1 MSSFNLE
8 EVLDKNFLEKMKDI
22 NPDELLADLTK
33 QLDGMVVSQQQ
44 QQQEVN
50 KPEPLT
56 VETAVPLSVII
67 EDDKHPSSDED
78 NSPLSRDEILK
89 RIKARQQSMAKKK
102 RPVVIQSRENPMQQQ
117 IKKMSEMLKGSDAG
131 EVNKMIDGMIGKMA
145 KNSKEK
151 KLMKKKIEK
160 MMENTK

>member
-1 MSSFNLE
+1 MSSFNLGD
-8 EVLDKNFLEKMKDI
+8 VLNKSFLEKMKDI

-33 QLDGMVVSQQQ
+33 QLDGMNLLQPE
-44 QQQEVN
+44 EVN
-50 KPEPLT
+50 KVEPLT
-56 VETAVPLSVII
+56 VETPVPAHVDSVVDEE
-67 EDDKHPSSDED
+67 EDDK
-78 NSPLSRDEILK
+78 PLSRDEILR
-89 RIKARQQSMAKKK
+89 RIKARQQSMAKRKH
-102 RPVVIQSRENPMQQQ
+102 PIIQNKQNPMQQQ

-160 MMENTK
+160 MMESSK

>member
-1 MSSFNLE
+1 
-8 EVLDKNFLEKMKDI
+8 MKDI

-44 QQQEVN
+44 QQEVN

-56 VETAVPLSVII
+56 VETAAPLSVII

-78 NSPLSRDEILK
+78 DKPLSRDEILK

-160 MMENTK
+160 MMESSK

>member
-44 QQQEVN
+44 HQEVN
-50 KPEPLT
+50 KPEQLT
-56 VETAVPLSVII
+56 VETPVPLSVAT
-67 EDDKHPSSDED
+67 EDDKHTSSDED
-78 NSPLSRDEILK
+78 DKPLSRDEILR

>member
-33 QLDGMVVSQQQ
+33 QIDGMNLLQPE
-44 QQQEVN
+44 EVN
-50 KPEPLT
+50 KVEPLT
-56 VETAVPLSVII
+56 VETPVPAHVDSVVDEEEE
-67 EDDKHPSSDED
+67 EDDK
-78 NSPLSRDEILK
+78 PLSRDEILR
-89 RIKARQQSMAKKK
+89 RIKARQQSMAKRKH
-102 RPVVIQSRENPMQQQ
+102 PIIQNKQNPMQQQ

-160 MMENTK
+160 MMESSK

>member
-33 QLDGMVVSQQQ
+33 QLDGMVVSQQ
-44 QQQEVN
+44 EIN

-56 VETAVPLSVII
+56 VEKTVPLSVAT

-78 NSPLSRDEILK
+78 DKPLSRDEILR

-160 MMENTK
+160 MMESSK

>member
-44 QQQEVN
+44 HQEVN
-50 KPEPLT
+50 KPEQLT
-56 VETAVPLSVII
+56 VETPVPLSVAT
-67 EDDKHPSSDED
+67 EDDKHTSSDED
-78 NSPLSRDEILK
+78 DKPLSRDEILR
-89 RIKARQQSMAKKK
+89 RIKARQQSMAKRKH
-102 RPVVIQSRENPMQQQ
+102 PIIQSRENPMQQQ
-117 IKKMSEMLKGSDAG
+117 IKKMSEMLNGADAG

-145 KNSKEK
+145 QNSKEK
-151 KLMKKKIEK
+151 KLMKKRIEK
-160 MMENTK
+160 MMESSKK

>member
-8 EVLDKNFLEKMKDI
+8 EVLDKSFLEKMKDI

-33 QLDGMVVSQQQ
+33 QLDGMILSQPK
-44 QQQEVN
+44 EVD
-50 KPEPLT
+50 KAEPLT
-56 VETAVPLSVII
+56 VETHVPAHVDSVVDEEE
-67 EDDKHPSSDED
+67 EDK
-78 NSPLSRDEILK
+78 PLSRDEILRK
-89 RIKARQQSMAKKK
+89 IKARQQSMAKKK
-102 RPVVIQSRENPMQQQ
+102 RPVVIQGRENPMQQQ
-117 IKKMSEMLKGSDAG
+117 IKKMSEMLNGADAG

-145 KNSKEK
+145 QNSKEK

>member
-33 QLDGMVVSQQQ
+33 QLDGMNLLQPE
-44 QQQEVN
+44 EVN
-50 KPEPLT
+50 KVEPLT
-56 VETAVPLSVII
+56 VETPVPAHVDSVVDEEEE
-67 EDDKHPSSDED
+67 EDDK
-78 NSPLSRDEILK
+78 PLSRDEILR
-89 RIKARQQSMAKKK
+89 RIKARQQSMAKRKH
-102 RPVVIQSRENPMQQQ
+102 PIIQNKQNPMQQQ

-160 MMENTK
+160 MMESSK

>member
-8 EVLDKNFLEKMKDI
+8 EVLDKSFLEKMKDI

-33 QLDGMVVSQQQ
+33 QLDGMILSQPK
-44 QQQEVN
+44 EVD
-50 KPEPLT
+50 KAEPLT
-56 VETAVPLSVII
+56 VETHVPLSVAT
-67 EDDKHPSSDED
+67 EDDKHTSSDED
-78 NSPLSRDEILK
+78 DKPLSRDEILR
-89 RIKARQQSMAKKK
+89 RIKARQQSMAKRKH
-102 RPVVIQSRENPMQQQ
+102 PIIQSRENPMQQQ

-151 KLMKKKIEK
+151 KLMKKRIEK

>member
-33 QLDGMVVSQQQ
+33 QLDGMIVSQQ
-44 QQQEVN
+44 EIN
-50 KPEPLT
+50 KSEPLT
-56 VETAVPLSVII
+56 VETAAPLSVAT